1 MTHRKGR
8 IVSKKARSSQR
19 HLYGSTPAG
28 GEITIGPGLLLG
40 LLLLTLL
47 AGGLTWMLLGG
58 GGQASAPSAATAG
71 DPLSAARPLAGASA
85 EAQSR
90 AASGSPSETGTGFT
104 PDGDPFIGAATAPVT
119 IVEFSDYQCP
129 NCRQFATE
137 VMPWLRGAWL
147 GQGFVRIVFRDFPV
161 RGERSYAAAHAAHCA
176 GEQGRYWSFHD
187 RLFATAAGSE
197 ARAFDEPGLLMT
209 AQEVGLDR
217 AAFDACMSSDRHRA
231 RIEASEGYARA
242 QGFEGTPTYLINGR
256 RTQGAIDI
264 ADWEALFRL
273 YQDELA
279 PDSGA
284 NTP

>member
-1 MTHRKGR
+1 
-8 IVSKKARSSQR
+8 VSKKGGRR
-19 HLYGSTPAG
+19 RGSGAAKVATQ
-28 GEITIGPGLLLG
+28 GEIKIGPGLVFG
-40 LLLLTLL
+40 LLLLSLV
-47 AGGLTWMLLGG
+47 AGGLTWALLQR
-58 GGQASAPSAATAG
+58 GGQVGAPAASRPAVDKANSSSDGATVDGPASAPAA
-71 DPLSAARPLAGASA
+71 AAP
-85 EAQSR
+85 EA
-90 AASGSPSETGTGFT
+90 GTGFT
-104 PDGDPFIGAATAPVT
+104 PEGDPYIGAATAPVT

-147 GQGFVRIVFRDFPV
+147 GQGFVRIVFRDFPI

-187 RLFATAAGSE
+187 RLFATAAGPE

-217 AAFDACMSSDRHRA
+217 GAFDACMASDRHRS
-231 RIEASEGYARA
+231 RIEASEAFAHA

-256 RTQGAIDI
+256 QTQGAIDI
-264 ADWEALFRL
+264 ADWESLFRL

-279 PDSGA
+279 PAADA
-284 NTP
+284 TRP